1 MRTLATMNVTVLE
14 HPLAKHYLSVLR
26 DKATEPEEFRN
37 AARRLTYALVMEA
50 TRDLPLDTMTIATP
64 LEKTEGFHTS
74 PVVAIAV
81 LRAGLG
87 LLEAVVDLIPSVKV
101 GFAGVQRNEETAEPI
116 EYYFKP
122 PDLAD
127 STVLILEPMLATGGS
142 LSWAVSKAKGSGA
155 RSVTCLCVVAAPQG
169 VSRME
174 REHPDV
180 RIVTAALD
188 RGLND
193 HFYIQ
198 PGLGDMGD
206 RLFGTT

>member
-1 MRTLATMNVTVLE
+1 MNVTELD
-14 HPLAKHYLSVLR
+14 HPLAKHYLSILR
-26 DKATEPEEFRN
+26 DRSTEPEEFRA
-37 AARRLTYALVMEA
+37 AARRLTYSLVMEA
-50 TRDLPLDTMTIATP
+50 TRDLRLEEAAIETP
-64 LEKTEGFHTS
+64 LEPTTGYRLA

-87 LLEAVVDLIPSVKV
+87 LLDAVVDLIPSVKV

-122 PDLAD
+122 PDLAEA
-127 STVLILEPMLATGGS
+127 SVLVLEPMLATGGS
-142 LSWAVSKAKGSGA
+142 LSWAVGKAIESGA
-155 RSVTCLCVVAAPQG
+155 TDIRCLCVVAAPEG
-169 VSRME
+169 VERMN

-180 RIVTAALD
+180 RVFAAAVD
-188 RGLND
+188 RDLND